1 MDNKREMQLKR
12 WAAELADQQES
23 GLSIAAWCR
32 KNGIPNSTF
41 ECRCKQVNIEL
52 NERISNTPKAINTIH
67 KETEIV
73 KVELPVV
80 ENGTADD
87 IVLFKGDIKVNIP
100 LSANCEQVRII
111 MEVLANA

>member
-41 ECRCKQVNIEL
+41 EYRCKQVNIEL

-73 KVELPVV
+73 KVEMPFVDTTTT
-80 ENGTADD
+80 ED
-87 IVLFKGDIKVNIP
+87 IVLTSGDIKINIP
-100 LSANCEQVRII
+100 PSANYEQVRII

>member
-1 MDNKREMQLKR
+1 MNIKREMKLRR
-12 WAAELADQQES
+12 WAADLAGQQES
-23 GLSIAAWCR
+23 GLSVVAWCR

-41 ECRCKQVNIEL
+41 EYRCKQVNIEL

-100 LSANCEQVRII
+100 LSASFEQVRII
-111 MEVLANA
+111 MEFLANT